1 MNIERQGTD
10 DGDRLEN
17 EANYEGSSVVSE
29 EEEKSLINT
38 LEESIEVLRKV
49 LSWKQKETKDL
60 GRELKDV
67 KQQIWKIE
75 DERFDMSP
83 DFQMDH
89 ALEKEMEFWRTKIAE
104 KDADCNRLNA
114 LTKMSLS
121 ADQGFHQ
128 MKQRVLKFRTDAE
141 KGEALLRQENTK
153 SKIDLKSAYKLL
165 AESLLI
171 EQKKL
176 ESKKSAL
183 EVERKQYKDLR
194 DKLQQQIKTEREKN
208 KLLQEEVRAL
218 QAETK

>member
-141 KGEALLRQENTK
+141 KGEALLRQENTCLLYTSPSPRDRQK
-153 SKIDLKSAYKLL
+153 SRMPSSA
-165 AESLLI
+165 
-171 EQKKL
+171 
-176 ESKKSAL
+176 
-183 EVERKQYKDLR
+183 
-194 DKLQQQIKTEREKN
+194 
-208 KLLQEEVRAL
+208 
-218 QAETK
+218 